1 MSSGAATVTRS
12 DLERRIDEV
21 RARVRDPRAGLYGP
35 GSMSWRINR
44 EGIVM
49 LGGGRAALLQLAH
62 PYVAHAV
69 DQHSHTKTDPIG
81 RFRRTFMNVFA
92 IVFGDLDH
100 AIESAR
106 RVHRIHTGIKGP
118 IREDVGAFAEGH
130 RYHANDP
137 SALFWVQ
144 ATLVDTAVMLYELG
158 VRPLSLEEKQRYYD
172 ESRLFAGLFGIPDDA
187 MPRDWRAFESYMRET
202 MASDTITVG
211 RPALE
216 LRRFLLQP
224 PRPAAAPLVAWYSIF
239 TAGLLPPRL
248 RDQLELPFGARE
260 KLIFDRSLPLLRAG
274 YRATPRR
281 FRYFPDYVEARRR
294 LDGKPAPDRF
304 GRLLERI
311 ALKAIDPSPSGGGT
325 RTPRAST

>member
-1 MSSGAATVTRS
+1 MTATVTRS
-12 DLERRIDEV
+12 DLERRIDDV

-35 GSMSWRINR
+35 GSMSWEINR

-81 RFRRTFMNVFA
+81 RFQRTFLNVFA
-92 IVFGDLDH
+92 MVFGDLDS

-106 RVHRIHTGIKGP
+106 RVHRIHTGVKGP
-118 IREDVGAFAEGH
+118 IREHVGAFPEGH

-158 VRPLSLEEKQRYYD
+158 VRPLSLPEKQRYYD
-172 ESRLFAGLFGIPDDA
+172 ESRMFAGLFGIPDDA
-187 MPRDWRAFESYMRET
+187 MPKDWRAFEAYMRET
-202 MASDTITVG
+202 MESETITVG

-224 PRPAAAPLVAWYSIF
+224 PRPAAAPFVAWYTIF

-248 RDQLELPFGARE
+248 REQLELPWGARE
-260 KLIFDRSLPLLRAG
+260 KAIFDRSLPLLRLG

-281 FRYFPDYVEARRR
+281 LRYFPDYVEACRR
-294 LDGKPAPDRF
+294 LEGKPGRDRF
-304 GRLLERI
+304 GRFLERI
-311 ALKAIDPSPSGGGT
+311 AMKAIEPA
-325 RTPRAST
+325 R